1 MKRKINTGYFSS
13 VQDCIGLWNGFMA
26 EKKDE
31 KKAGHISI
39 RQQIQQLRKFKVK

>member
-1 MKRKINTGYFSS
+1 MKRKINTEYYSS
-13 VQDCIGLWNGFMA
+13 VQECVGIWLRYMA

-39 RQQIQQLRKFKVK
+39 RQQIEQLRKFKVK

>member
-1 MKRKINTGYFSS
+1 MKRKIKSDYFFSVGECMGIWLGYM
-13 VQDCIGLWNGFMA
+13 I

-39 RQQIQQLRKFKVK
+39 RQQIEQLRKIRG